1 MSSYRNLLGITM
13 LLSWIVAALGF
24 VGVAQQVVAQTSSV
38 DAYIASESTA
48 AKAGVLANIGPS
60 GAKCQGAK
68 AGVVI
73 ASPSNT
79 NPDYV
84 FTWTRDSSLV
94 FKMLIDRY
102 TLGIDSSAS
111 LRTLIDQFVAAEANL
126 QQTSNPS
133 GSISTGGLG
142 EPKFNI
148 DTSAFTGPWG
158 RPQRG
163 RLFF

>member
-1 MSSYRNLLGITM
+1 MF
-13 LLSWIVAALGF
+13 LLSLIVSVLSLADVVPQHAL
-24 VGVAQQVVAQTSSV
+24 AQSSNV
-38 DAYIASESTA
+38 DAYIASESTI

-60 GAKCQGAK
+60 GAKCQGAN

-73 ASPSNT
+73 ASPSAT

-94 FKMLIDRY
+94 FKMLIDQY

-111 LRTLIDQFVAAEANL
+111 LRTQIDQFIEAESVL

-148 DTSAFTGPWG
+148 DESAFTGPWG

-163 RLFF
+163 ALFRTFHAISGT